1 MTETLLR
8 DGPLE
13 PVGDQPF
20 LDVRDLRVQF
30 ATDDGLVKSVDGL
43 SFGVDRGQTLGI
55 VGESGSGKSVTS
67 LAVMGLHKQSVQT
80 KPRPQGQ
87 GSAAQHHHRRDL
99 PRRCRPRPQ
108 GRRVRPFASRQ
119 ADGDDLPGSAVGHA
133 PLLHRR

>member
-20 LDVRDLRVQF
+20 LDVRDLRVRF
-30 ATDDGLVKSVDGL
+30 ATDDGVVKSVDGL

-80 KPRPQGQ
+80 KPRRRRTRVSRAAPSPARSSSTVSTSSPRTPSTCAR
-87 GSAAQHHHRRDL
+87 SAASGWR
-99 PRRCRPRPQ
+99 
-108 GRRVRPFASRQ
+108 
-119 ADGDDLPGSAVGHA
+119 
-133 PLLHRR
+133 